1 MDKSA
6 SPAEER
12 SVKPVPSVPE
22 TIDDMDD
29 SRDMPAGQPLRAIL
43 EHCQQ
48 IIYPEFSKADR
59 EALLKQ
65 RSYRGRAVRTAYLGS
80 TAVILAIVQLTFPSE
95 PKTLWG
101 SPMFYLS
108 VCEMLTAG
116 LAVLIILLGIGT
128 YLKEQWLVARYRAE
142 RLRLLKFK
150 FLLEPAMWSADNAA
164 IELCRGDLRDQVRE
178 INNSRFPALENWI
191 AEGTVP
197 YVLKAPAPG
206 LSAEALE
213 ELVAYYRRKRLNFQA
228 DYLAG
233 ATTRAFKKDSR
244 TRLVPP
250 VLFFG
255 SIAFVLAHFGVEVS
269 HGLEAWSRLLIL
281 MAAALPALG
290 AGFRIYRS
298 ANEFARNASRFE
310 ANHNALRVLSER
322 LRHAKDD
329 MSAFREMGF
338 CEQVLEADH
347 REWQRIMVEAEW
359 FG

>member
-1 MDKSA
+1 
-6 SPAEER
+6 
-12 SVKPVPSVPE
+12 
-22 TIDDMDD
+22 MDD

-48 IIYPEFSKADR
+48 IIYREFSKADR
-59 EALLKQ
+59 EALVKQ

-80 TAVILAIVQLTFPSE
+80 TAVILAIAQLALPAELTTFWWRSL
-95 PKTLWG
+95 KFFLT
-101 SPMFYLS
+101 

-116 LAVLIILLGIGT
+116 FAILIILLGIGT
-128 YLKEQWLVARYRAE
+128 YLKEQWLLARYRAE

-150 FLLEPAMWSADNAA
+150 FLLEPAMWSADDAA
-164 IELCRGDLRDQVRE
+164 IKLCRGDLCDQVQE
-178 INNSRFPALENWI
+178 ISNSRFPALESWI

-206 LSAEALE
+206 LSAEVLE

-255 SIAFVLAHFGVEVS
+255 SVAFVLAHFGVEVS
-269 HGLEAWSRLLIL
+269 HGLEVWARLLIL

-310 ANHNALRVLSER
+310 ANHNALRILSER
-322 LRHAKDD
+322 LRHAKDS

-347 REWQRIMVEAEW
+347 REWQRLMVEAEW

>member
-1 MDKSA
+1 
-6 SPAEER
+6 
-12 SVKPVPSVPE
+12 
-22 TIDDMDD
+22 MDD

-43 EHCQQ
+43 EHCQE
-48 IIYPEFSKADR
+48 IIYREFSKADR
-59 EALLKQ
+59 EALVKQ

-80 TAVILAIVQLTFPSE
+80 TAVILAIAQLAFP
-95 PKTLWG
+95 PKSTPILLWF
-101 SPMFYLS
+101 PEYFLKYFLPA
-108 VCEMLTAG
+108 CEMLTAG
-116 LAVLIILLGIGT
+116 FAVLIILLGIGT
-128 YLKEQWLVARYRAE
+128 YLKEQWLLARYRAE

-150 FLLEPAMWSADNAA
+150 FLLEPAMWSADDAA
-164 IELCRGDLRDQVRE
+164 IELCRGDLCDQVQE
-178 INNSRFPALENWI
+178 ISNSRFPALESWI

-197 YVLKAPAPG
+197 CVLKAPAPG
-206 LSAEALE
+206 LSAQALE

-255 SIAFVLAHFGVEVS
+255 SVAFVLAHFGVEVS
-269 HGLEAWSRLLIL
+269 AGLEVWARLLIL

-310 ANHNALRVLSER
+310 ANHNALRILSER
-322 LRHAKDD
+322 LRHAKDS

-347 REWQRIMVEAEW
+347 REWQRLMVEAEW